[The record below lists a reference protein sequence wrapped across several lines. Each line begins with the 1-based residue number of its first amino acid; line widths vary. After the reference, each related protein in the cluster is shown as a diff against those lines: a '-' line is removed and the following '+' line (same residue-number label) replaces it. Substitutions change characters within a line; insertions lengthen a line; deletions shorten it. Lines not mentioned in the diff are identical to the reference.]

1 MDKLEKKK
9 NLHFIEEVGEVQ
21 LSHSQKE
28 EGTDDTVRT
37 RGQGPGFL
45 PSGVAGGEAEVRG
58 GREQGAVGVQFT
70 PVPVTEGWQ
79 GCFSVNADVCV
90 TNRVRGR
97 KKEAWFLIL
106 SSVALHQ
113 KAPQGGRK
121 LEALEG

>member
-1 MDKLEKKK
+1 M
-9 NLHFIEEVGEVQ
+9 GAQ
-21 LSHSQKE
+21 L
-28 EGTDDTVRT
+28 
-37 RGQGPGFL
+37 
-45 PSGVAGGEAEVRG
+45 
-58 GREQGAVGVQFT
+58 T

-121 LEALEG
+121 LEALEGRALGAACKDRAGRGEGGGT